1 MAQRSSQPQP
11 DPAAGQRGGL
21 VYQTRCALRQNI
33 QRGCAFASAL
43 MLGRTMNMDDAIS
56 EEELAALEVTLPTA
70 LELCRLGLASMID
83 IRQTFEIEMKGAIP
97 DSVHIPLFEVKRML
111 GHTLTEDEQDILD
124 AGKPKDMDAM
134 SFFSMINQL
143 HHARDHLLLCVCNS
157 GRRSLAAASLLRSLG
172 YPKAL
177 SVAGGFQAW
186 KKLNDV
192 ALKTAPP
199 STAS

>member
-1 MAQRSSQPQP
+1 
-11 DPAAGQRGGL
+11 
-21 VYQTRCALRQNI
+21 
-33 QRGCAFASAL
+33 
-43 MLGRTMNMDDAIS
+43 MNMDDAIS

-192 ALKTAPP
+192 ALKTALP
-199 STAS
+199 STPS